1 MNLEGEWT
9 KFMKSRAKKMIKYVG
24 DQAKLDEDMK
34 RKAEEP
40 ANDGN
45 TKLPKVGNNGPTATK
60 PVSK

>member
-1 MNLEGEWT
+1 
-9 KFMKSRAKKMIKYVG
+9 MIKYVG
-24 DQAKLDEDMK
+24 DQAKLDEDKK

-45 TKLPKVGNNGPTATK
+45 TKLPKVGNHGPTATK